1 MTSTLR
7 KTSAR
12 SKETVSGSNTD
23 ALKAPP
29 LHRALSFVKKN
40 MEGGG
45 YNHWAGV
52 PATESYALDCG
63 TGVALAEEFISF
75 IGRYH
80 TYGNGSLLGS
90 IMIDMENNGATRGH
104 KIGFMNT
111 INKYAMAG
119 GYLSR
124 MPKELTGGPA
134 KKAERR
140 AAPLVD
146 EAMPT
151 TILALYAEWEQAI
164 HIANSEKDEGQEA
177 ADQAVERSFEI
188 SRLIQTLTATTLAEF
203 AAKLLVNTGNG
214 DHELDLSL
222 VEEAQAIVARSA
234 ADHRPHPMIRLE
246 RLLVEATSILR
257 DNSDMEIARIALN
270 EHGIQTFNK
279 VPGFEKQDPLRDTI
293 HAYRDGVKKL
303 GAMKEQI
310 TRDNEDSFVQQ
321 TYGPCMDA
329 LLTWDKP
336 AGTRE
341 GAIEALKLMSEE
353 QVFLDSMG
361 EPLRLA
367 VLRYL
372 ESLEGMVA

>member
-177 ADQAVERSFEI
+177 
-188 SRLIQTLTATTLAEF
+188 
-203 AAKLLVNTGNG
+203 
-214 DHELDLSL
+214 
-222 VEEAQAIVARSA
+222 QAIVARSA